1 MRSTKH
7 LLFSVASESI
17 PGPRMFPRKRMRG
30 GETLVVVGGWCNGD
44 AIATVE
50 MYSTQHD
57 DWKVVATMSK
67 RRCGVG
73 VTNLNDLLYAVC

>member
-1 MRSTKH
+1 MY
-7 LLFSVASESI
+7 
-17 PGPRMFPRKRMRG
+17 PRRKMRG
-30 GETLVVVGGWCNGD
+30 GESLVVVGGWCNGD

-50 MYSTQHD
+50 MYSSQRD

-73 VTNLNDLLYAVC
+73 VASFNDLIYAICECGTACSVSQYIP